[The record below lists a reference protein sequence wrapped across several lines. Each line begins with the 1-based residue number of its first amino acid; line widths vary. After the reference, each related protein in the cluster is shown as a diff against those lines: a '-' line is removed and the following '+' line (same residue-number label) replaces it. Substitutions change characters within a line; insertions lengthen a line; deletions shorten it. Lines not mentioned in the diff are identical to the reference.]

1 VGHVHVDATIRGRR
15 PASVRFVVDTG
26 ATYSLISADLA
37 KRVGIEAGP
46 VRDRVRLASGRTVR
60 LPTALGGIRIEGREA
75 ATIFWIG
82 PATSLCSGSKHSK
95 LLACRSTPRGR
106 GSGRPDRTRRA
117 SAALGAA

>member
-1 VGHVHVDATIRGRR
+1 M
-15 PASVRFVVDTG
+15 RFVVDTG

-75 ATIFWIG
+75 APEAIVT
-82 PATSLCSGSKHSK
+82 
-95 LLACRSTPRGR
+95 TPVIR
-106 GSGRPDRTRRA
+106 
-117 SAALGAA
+117 

>member
-1 VGHVHVDATIRGRR
+1 MDATIRGRR

-75 ATIFWIG
+75 ATDEAI
-82 PATSLCSGSKHSK
+82 SSR
-95 LLACRSTPRGR
+95 RS
-106 GSGRPDRTRRA
+106 RA
-117 SAALGAA
+117 AESPC